1 MPRAINFK
9 KHKAMTKIHGLNI
22 FILFVWMMLTCGG
35 LGNAAYKYDS
45 IYWVPFIVNAIIA
58 IALGYKE
65 AKAMRIEAEK
75 KVGK

>member
-1 MPRAINFK
+1 MSRAINFK

-58 IALGYKE
+58 IVLGIREWRKIGKE
-65 AKAMRIEAEK
+65 D
-75 KVGK
+75 GK

>member
-45 IYWVPFIVNAIIA
+45 IYWVPVVVNAIIA
-58 IALGYKE
+58 IVLGYKE